1 MKTLAQLILEMQ
13 THSVDKL
20 TERRKTPLSGQAQE
34 EWGEVKR
41 AIKQGDIPSGFTR
54 KNFQRGLVAASAQ
67 PHNTI
72 DWSRVQNTDAGTPGL
87 NQDKIRKL
95 YLQYKSGK
103 KLNPAVLS
111 KDPSIIAV
119 HGNPNHQETTLL
131 AGNTRAMLRRKVKKI
146 RVGGKRYQVPRPSGL
161 SDCEDCH
168 EPVVKMDES
177 DVNEA
182 AKTTGEYRKD
192 ALAREA
198 EFRRSVAPRQREL
211 ERQKGKPLQTRK
223 RTLAQMAAGVEART
237 KMQDHYKA
245 ITPMHWKPPGMED
258 FAGAYT
264 EVAGLHD
271 PWLRPTSESSKPTD
285 LFFSHG
291 GDHLAIHSTVNAGHP
306 TGDRMHSDLPDYR
319 REGKEPVLQ
328 GRIGHKGVDKDGK
341 PRGVITHLSLQTR
354 ASGFGE
360 RFIKA
365 QKRRTANKL
374 ARMYPGYTH
383 HDADD
388 NMKEF

>member
-1 MKTLAQLILEMQ
+1 MKNLAQLLLEIH

-54 KNFQRGLVAASAQ
+54 KNFQRSLATASAQ
-67 PHNTI
+67 PHSSI
-72 DWSRVQNTDAGTPGL
+72 DWSRVQNTDARTTGL
-87 NQDKIRKL
+87 NIGKIRKL
-95 YLQYKSGK
+95 YSQYKSGK

-119 HGNPNHQETTLL
+119 HGLPNHSETTLV
-131 AGNTRAMLRRKVKKI
+131 AGNTRAMLRRGVKKI
-146 RVGGKRYQVPRPSGL
+146 RVGGKRYQVPRSSGL
-161 SDCEDCH
+161 SDCEDCQQ
-168 EPVVKMDES
+168 PAVKMH
-177 DVNEA
+177 EA

-198 EFRRSVAPRQREL
+198 AFRLSVAPRQKKL
-211 ERQKGKPLQTRK
+211 QGKPLQNRK
-223 RTLAQMAAGVEART
+223 RTMAQMAAGVEART

-258 FAGAYT
+258 SAGAYT
-264 EVAGLHD
+264 QVAGLHD

-291 GDHLAIHSTVNAGHP
+291 GDHLAIHSTVNPGHP
-306 TGDRMHSDLPDYR
+306 TGDRLHSDLPDFR
-319 REGKEPVLQ
+319 RGGKDPVLQ

-341 PRGVITHLSLQTR
+341 PKGIITHLSLQTR

-374 ARMYPGYTH
+374 SRMYPGYTH

-388 NMKEF
+388 NMREF